1 MTQLR
6 NWRLFKNALWLDQM
20 YFLHVFDSDFRDPKK
35 WKNKETVI
43 LKNPYL

>member
-1 MTQLR
+1 MSDP
-6 NWRLFKNALWLDQM
+6 LDLKKHIREVKD
-20 YFLHVFDSDFRDPKK
+20 FPIEGINFRDPKK